1 MEGRLIGSGS
11 HSKVILGSYFMTPV
25 AIKQFQDQEA
35 FTREYN
41 FYKKSAIFNHPNL
54 LTVLGVY

>member
-1 MEGRLIGSGS
+1 
-11 HSKVILGSYFMTPV
+11 MTPV